1 MFRVWDLGF
10 RVGLMVKGQGLG
22 LGPGISIGDFS
33 KRLRR
38 NSRKKENSEE
48 VVRISLR
55 DCGYQKSCMTP
66 STSYLGNY
74 SATV

>member
-10 RVGLMVKGQGLG
+10 RVGLMVKGLG
-22 LGPGISIGDFS
+22 LGPGIRIGDFS

-48 VVRISLR
+48 VIRISLR
-55 DCGYQKSCMTP
+55 DCGY
-66 STSYLGNY
+66 
-74 SATV
+74 